1 MARNTFNQDEKLK
14 NEINI
19 SHIKRL
25 GGYISK
31 YKSKLIAS
39 IIYMLITSV
48 LSLLPPFLIAMV
60 VDVCLPEKNFRLLY
74 FIVGAVIVSE
84 LLIWL
89 VTCIRTKIINLV
101 GMGLVRD
108 LRHDLYSHLQYLPLS
123 YFDSRPHGKILIRVV
138 NYINALSQ
146 LLSNGIIDVVANLF
160 TVLVI
165 VVFMFIMDVEF
176 ALICIAFVPVFVTF
190 ILILKTKHRKAWQT
204 LSSKQSN
211 LTAYISESI
220 SGMKVT
226 QSFARESKN
235 SETFDNLC
243 QDTKKHWLKA
253 RYIEFAIPV
262 TVNVLSVISTV
273 VVYLIGASRIAEG
286 GLTLGVLIAFAS
298 YISRFWSPI
307 TVLTNYYNQIIT
319 ATAYVERI
327 FETMDEPFVV
337 EDLPDAKPL
346 NDIKGDV
353 EFKNVTF
360 AYEENEPCVL
370 ENVSFTAK
378 AGESIALVGPTG
390 AGKST
395 IINLISRFYD
405 IQSGEI
411 LIDGHD
417 IKHATLDSL
426 RSQVGVMLQDSFLF
440 SGTIKENIRY
450 GKLDATDEEII
461 QAAKTVCAHDF
472 IMSMPQGY
480 DTPVNERGSSLSVG
494 QRQLIAFARTLLSD
508 PKILI
513 LDEATSSI
521 DTETEM
527 LLQQGLHELLKG
539 RTSFIVAHRLSTI
552 KQCDCI
558 MHISNKNISERGSHD
573 ELLEKKGA
581 YYDLYQA
588 QFKFLNVD

>member
-14 NEINI
+14 TEINI
-19 SHIKRL
+19 GHIKRL
-25 GGYISK
+25 GGYLGK
-31 YKSKLIAS
+31 YKAKLIVS
-39 IIYMLITSV
+39 IISMLINSV

-60 VDVCLPEKNFRLLY
+60 IDVCLPQKDFKLLY
-74 FIVGAVIVSE
+74 LIVGAVIAAE

-89 VTCIRTKIINLV
+89 NTCIRTKLINLV

-108 LRHDLYSHLQYLPLS
+108 LRHDLYRHIQYLPLS
-123 YFDSRPHGKILIRVV
+123 YFDSRPHGKILIRIV
-138 NYINALSQ
+138 NYINTISH

-160 TVLVI
+160 TVAVI
-165 VVFMFIMDVEF
+165 IVFMFMMDVQF
-176 ALICIAFVPVFVTF
+176 AFICVAFIPIFITF

-226 QSFARESKN
+226 QSFTRESKN
-235 SETFDNLC
+235 LETFDTLC
-243 QDTKKHWLKA
+243 NDTKKHWLKA

-262 TVNVLSVISTV
+262 TVNILSVISTV
-273 VVYLIGASRIAEG
+273 VVYLIGVSRIAQG
-286 GLTLGVLIAFAS
+286 GLTLGVLIAFAA

-307 TVLTNYYNQIIT
+307 TILTNYYNQIIT
-319 ATAYVERI
+319 AAAYVERI

-346 NDIKGDV
+346 TDIKGDV
-353 EFKNVTF
+353 EFKSVTF
-360 AYEENEPCVL
+360 AYEENEPNVL

-395 IINLISRFYD
+395 IINLLSRFYD
-405 IQSGEI
+405 IQGGQI

-417 IKHATLDSL
+417 IKYATLNSL

-461 QAAKTVCAHDF
+461 SAAKTVCAHDF

-480 DTPVNERGSSLSVG
+480 DTPVNERGASLSVG

-521 DTETEM
+521 DTETET

-539 RTSFIVAHRLSTI
+539 RTSFVVAHRLSTI

-558 MHISNKNISERGSHD
+558 MYISNKNISERGTHD

-581 YYDLYQA
+581 YYNLYHA
-588 QFKFLNVD
+588 QFKFLNIN